1 MFVVNGHVVIV
12 PSWPI
17 ASDAIVM
24 TLAIDESVIMDDG
37 TITEGGQ
44 MPEIGKFRFCSDEAM
59 TTIDENWEHTQLRV
73 VRDMAMVVI
82 RSPNWQCLVVKVYET
97 ISLYKFFK
105 LVMTYPISIFLYT
118 LPTLVAQLRVKAQFT
133 VRIDPSRF

>member
-105 LVMTYPISIFLYT
+105 LVYPISIFLYT
-118 LPTLVAQLRVKAQFT
+118 LPTLVAQLRVKTQFT

>member
-24 TLAIDESVIMDDG
+24 TLAIDQSAIMDDG

-82 RSPNWQCLVVKVYET
+82 RSPNWQCLVVKVYKT
-97 ISLYKFFK
+97 IGLY
-105 LVMTYPISIFLYT
+105 
-118 LPTLVAQLRVKAQFT
+118 
-133 VRIDPSRF
+133 

>member
-105 LVMTYPISIFLYT
+105 LV
-118 LPTLVAQLRVKAQFT
+118 
-133 VRIDPSRF
+133 

>member
-24 TLAIDESVIMDDG
+24 TLAIDQSVIMDDG
-37 TITEGGQ
+37 TIAEGGQ

-82 RSPNWQCLVVKVYET
+82 RSPNWQCLVVKVYKT
-97 ISLYKFFK
+97 ISLYLFYYEI
-105 LVMTYPISIFLYT
+105 TYPISIFLYT

>member
-105 LVMTYPISIFLYT
+105 LYPISIFLYT
-118 LPTLVAQLRVKAQFT
+118 LPTLVAQLRVKTQFT

>member
-17 ASDAIVM
+17 AADAVVM
-24 TLAIDESVIMDDG
+24 TLAIDESERSIDG
-37 TITEGGQ
+37 MSPGTTNNGR
-44 MPEIGKFRFCSDEAM
+44 MPEAGKFRFCNDDAM

-82 RSPNWQCLVVKVYET
+82 RSPNWQCLVVKVN
-97 ISLYKFFK
+97 LYN
-105 LVMTYPISIFLYT
+105 
-118 LPTLVAQLRVKAQFT
+118 
-133 VRIDPSRF
+133 VR

>member
-24 TLAIDESVIMDDG
+24 TLAIDESIIMDDG
-37 TITEGGQ
+37 TIVEGGQ

-82 RSPNWQCLVVKVYET
+82 RSPNWQCLVVKVYWRT
-97 ISLYKFFK
+97 SMHYFFK
-105 LVMTYPISIFLYT
+105 LLKILSNDIPNINTSIHITYFSCPAAS
-118 LPTLVAQLRVKAQFT
+118 
-133 VRIDPSRF
+133 

>member
-82 RSPNWQCLVVKVYET
+82 RSPNWQCLVVKVYAT
-97 ISLYKFFK
+97 ISLYQFFK
-105 LVMTYPISIFLYT
+105 LYPISIFLYT

>member
-82 RSPNWQCLVVKVYET
+82 RSPNWQCLVVKVYAT
-97 ISLYKFFK
+97 ISLYQ
-105 LVMTYPISIFLYT
+105 LYPISIFLYT